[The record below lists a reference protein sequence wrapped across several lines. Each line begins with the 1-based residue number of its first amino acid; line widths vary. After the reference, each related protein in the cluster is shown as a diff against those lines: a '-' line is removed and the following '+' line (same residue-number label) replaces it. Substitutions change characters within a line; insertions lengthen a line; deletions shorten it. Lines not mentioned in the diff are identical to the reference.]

1 MCVAFVSIAALG
13 AGHSC
18 PDGYTSDAGAAT
30 INQCYKSI
38 SAGSYWD
45 GDEIKT
51 CPAGSACGGGK
62 MPYESRGTQWGIT
75 TCSRSWSGPGS
86 AVCNPCPIDPLT
98 GERGNWEIDNTSP
111 YGCWHPVAVDAGMN
125 IGCNAQTTATANC
138 YWNGQNY
145 ALGGDNIYGCDAYHI
160 YACAAGYADGGPGL
174 SSQNQCAAKC
184 ENRAVENGHILP
196 NSATAAYPA
205 KCEYNA
211 SNTVCDN
218 GYKLT
223 ASNVCAPICTGGI
236 TKLRA
241 GNVSAPPVR
250 HTTNNARHCH
260 SV

>member
-1 MCVAFVSIAALG
+1 MSAMCVAFVPMAALG
-13 AGHSC
+13 AGYTC

-45 GDEIKT
+45 GDEVKT
-51 CPAGSACGGGK
+51 CPAGSACDGGK
-62 MPYESRGTQWGIT
+62 MPYESRGAQWGIT
-75 TCSRSWSGPGS
+75 
-86 AVCNPCPIDPLT
+86 
-98 GERGNWEIDNTSP
+98 
-111 YGCWHPVAVDAGMN
+111 
-125 IGCNAQTTATANC
+125 
-138 YWNGQNY
+138 NY
-145 ALGGDNIYGCDAYHI
+145 ALGGDNISGCDAYHI

-196 NSATAAYPA
+196 NSATVAYPG

-223 ASNVCAPICTGGI
+223 ASNVCAPTCTAGI
-236 TKLRA
+236 TKLRV
-241 GNVSAPPVR
+241 GNVSVPLYATRQTTPAIAIR
-250 HTTNNARHCH
+250 HNNAVCYGNLATGDARSQININYGGKTYH
-260 SV
+260 STE

>member
-1 MCVAFVSIAALG
+1 M
-13 AGHSC
+13 
-18 PDGYTSDAGAAT
+18 P
-30 INQCYKSI
+30 
-38 SAGSYWD
+38 
-45 GDEIKT
+45 
-51 CPAGSACGGGK
+51 GGFGMWRGK
-62 MPYESRGTQWGIT
+62 MPYESRGSQWGIT

-111 YGCWHPVAVDAGMN
+111 YGCWHPVAVDAGMD

-145 ALGGDNIYGCDAYHI
+145 ALDGDNIYGCDVYHI
-160 YACAAGYADGGPGL
+160 YACTAGYYTDEPMARWGANCIPVESGYYSPAHDVGKTPCPAGYADGGTGL

-184 ENRAVENGHILP
+184 ENQAVENGHILP
-196 NSATAAYPA
+196 NPATVAYPG

-241 GNVSAPPVR
+241 GNVSVPLYATRQTTSAIVIR
-250 HTTNNARHCH
+250 HNNAVC
-260 SV
+260 